1 MWKQTH
7 RIASHEKL
15 IGHFQINFS
24 YTDSD
29 PAYNMFCMHSND
41 REVDTYLSSQ
51 FPHNI
56 EIIQA
61 PAMLQ
66 EGIH

>member
-1 MWKQTH
+1 MQKQTH
-7 RIASHEKL
+7 RIALHEKL

-29 PAYNMFCMHSND
+29 PAYNMFCMHSSD
-41 REVDTYLSSQ
+41 SEVDTNLSSQ
-51 FPHNI
+51 FPCNTG
-56 EIIQA
+56 IIQVS
-61 PAMLQ
+61 AMPQ